1 MPVSAPRP
9 ARGCAADPLPPAA
22 GGAAK
27 PTTNADA
34 SRIQSSQVSDI
45 EPARRGGA
53 DERQAKAGADTG
65 KGSFPARAQAG
76 AARNA
81 AGAAAGAPAAK
92 GAKGKAA

>member
-1 MPVSAPRP
+1 MPRRPLADAPLTP
-9 ARGCAADPLPPAA
+9 SLPAA

-34 SRIQSSQVSDI
+34 SRIQSSQVSDVQ
-45 EPARRGGA
+45 PARQGGA